1 MPDSNHYDLI
11 IVGGGI
17 LGAAIFFEFQ
27 KKYPDQRVL
36 ILEKEST
43 LAAHQTGR
51 NSGVMH
57 SGVYYTPG
65 SLKAENCRKGLK
77 LLYDFCEEYE
87 IPYDNCGKLIVA
99 TREDEILRLVQLKER
114 GIKNGLKGLEL
125 LDSKEAREI
134 EPHVECLKALH
145 VPETGIVDYGLV
157 TKRLFEVGK
166 KINPHSEIKCNQE
179 VRSFTKIGTST
190 TIHTVTDTFQAN
202 NAIFCTGLQSDRFAE
217 KDEINLE
224 VRVVPFR
231 GDYYVLKPGAFHKVK
246 NLIYPVPDPKLPFLG
261 VHLTRMMNGTIE
273 CGPNAVFS
281 FEREGYQKLS
291 FDLKDSKDALNFI
304 GTWKLFGK
312 FWKHGVQEYY
322 RAFTKRKFLKS
333 LQEMVP
339 SIQMNDLGA
348 QRAGV
353 RAQVV
358 GKDGNLVDDFL
369 IEKGE
374 CGIHVINAP
383 SPAATA
389 CLSIG
394 KTVIKELEK

>member
-17 LGAAIFFEFQ
+17 LGAATFFEFQ

-43 LAAHQTGR
+43 PAAHQTGR

-65 SLKAENCRKGLK
+65 SLKAENCRNGLN

-99 TREDEILRLVQLKER
+99 TKEDEIPLLEQLKGR
-114 GIKNGLKGLEL
+114 GIENGLKGFKL

-134 EPHVECLKALH
+134 EPYVECLKALH
-145 VPETGIVDYGLV
+145 IPETGIVDYGLV
-157 TKRLFEVGK
+157 TKRFFEVGK
-166 KINPHSEIKCNQE
+166 KINPQSEIICNQE
-179 VRSFTKIGTST
+179 VRSFTKNRNCTK
-190 TIHTVTDTFQAN
+190 IHTLTDTFQAN
-202 NAIFCTGLQSDRFAE
+202 KVIFCTGLQSDRFA
-217 KDEINLE
+217 KRDSINLE
-224 VRVVPFR
+224 VKVVPFR
-231 GDYYVLKPGAFHKVK
+231 GDYFVLKPEAFHKVK
-246 NLIYPVPDPKLPFLG
+246 NLIYPVADPNLPFLG
-261 VHLTRMMNGTIE
+261 VHFTRMMNGTIE

-291 FDLKDSKDALNFI
+291 FDLKDSKEALNFV

-322 RAFTKRKFLKS
+322 RAFSKRKFLKS

-339 SIQMNDLGA
+339 SIQMNDLSE

-383 SPAATA
+383 YPAATA

-394 KTVIKELEK
+394 KTIIKELEK